1 MKGFVPDW
9 AKEVVLKKIKITLLW
24 TCVTEAI
31 NGNFVKGF
39 FAE

>member
-9 AKEVVLKKIKITLLW
+9 AKEVVLKKNTLLW
-24 TCVTEAI
+24 TCVTDAI